1 MGVVRKQSVLSSV
14 YIYIGFAIG
23 ALNMFLLPQFLD
35 QDQVGL
41 TRIII
46 SVSTLLAG
54 ICNLGTLPVIT
65 RFFPYYKDH
74 AAGKKNDLLSW
85 VLLLNLAGF
94 AAMVLLSVWFRFLII
109 RKFSGNSPLFI
120 RYFDV
125 IYPFTF
131 FLIFYNVL
139 ENYSWNQQR
148 TVYPNFLR
156 EAGVRIFVLLLI
168 LGVGSGFLPF
178 DRFIGL
184 FSLQFGVVFVLI
196 AGYLLREHLLTFS
209 FRVSK
214 VTRRFKLRMIQYAG
228 FVFGG
233 NLLLLLEQNI
243 SVILIGSIRGLNQS
257 AIFDIANFIAT
268 VLVVP
273 KRSVQAIA
281 TPLISEAWK
290 NNDRAK
296 VQELYAKSSLNLLIA
311 GTLILGLILL
321 NLNLIFGLLPAN
333 YAAGKWVVVVVGLAN
348 LVDLATGLNYQVLVN
363 SRFWKLDFYLSMGQ
377 VALFLAVNYLLV
389 KRFGMLGSAYS
400 MLLSMISY
408 NGVRYLLIFLKFGF
422 QPFDRK
428 TAAALLMAVSAF
440 AAAWILPLQSWHW
453 MGSVFRSVLF
463 VLIFGG
469 LILGF
474 HVSHDF
480 QDLYHIGWRRLR
492 GRK

>member
-14 YIYIGFAIG
+14 YIYMGFAVG
-23 ALNMFLLPQFLD
+23 ALNMFLLPHFLN

-54 ICNLGTLPVIT
+54 ICNLGSLPVIT

-74 AAGKKNDLLSW
+74 SPGKQNDLLSW

-94 AAMVLLSVWFRFLII
+94 LAMVLLSVWFRFLII

-120 RYFDV
+120 HYFNA

-139 ENYSWNQQR
+139 ENYSWNQHH

-156 EAGVRIFVLLLI
+156 EAGVRIFVLMLI
-168 LGVGSGFLPF
+168 LGVGTGLLSFPHF
-178 DRFIGL
+178 VEL
-184 FSLQFGVVFVLI
+184 FSLQFGLVFALI
-196 AGYLLREHLLTFS
+196 LAYMLRRHLLEVS
-209 FRVSK
+209 FRISQ
-214 VTRRFKLRMIQYAG
+214 VTQRLKRRMIQYAS

-233 NLLLLLEQNI
+233 NLLLLVEQNI

-290 NNDRAK
+290 NKDRDK

-311 GTLILGLILL
+311 GSLILGLILI
-321 NLNLIFGLLPAN
+321 NLNLIFSLLPGN
-333 YAAGKWVVVVVGLAN
+333 YASGKWVVVVVGLAN

-363 SRFWKLDFYLSMGQ
+363 SRLWKLDFYLSMGQ
-377 VALFLAVNYLLV
+377 VALFLVVNYILV
-389 KRFGMLGSAYS
+389 KQFGMVGSAYS

-408 NGVRYLLIFLKFGF
+408 NGVRYLLIWLKFGF
-422 QPFDRK
+422 QPFDVK
-428 TAAALLMAVSAF
+428 TGFALLIAGFAF
-440 AAAWILPLQSWHW
+440 AAAWILPLHAWSWIGSLLQSV
-453 MGSVFRSVLF
+453 VFV
-463 VLIFGG
+463 VIFGTA
-469 LILGF
+469 IIGF
-474 HVSHDF
+474 HVSHDIH
-480 QDLYHIGWRRLR
+480 DLYRIGLKRL
-492 GRK
+492 GKKS